1 MIKILM
7 IIFLVVGL
15 VVGSAF
21 SYEPSDEGPTVIIV
35 GPERDGHK
43 TLNDQQ
49 PENGDQY
56 LIQKNDQEEE
66 SPDSTGTE
74 SPNSTGNEGEYQ
86 DQQENPF
93 DQQNTHEYQ
102 QDTESSE

>member
-15 VVGSAF
+15 VVGPAF

-66 SPDSTGTE
+66 SPDSTG
-74 SPNSTGNEGEYQ
+74 NEGEYQ